1 MHAVWGVSQMD
12 GVTMSEPHREAALEH
27 ARRLA
32 GEGKMSAAHAEA
44 LRPFAAGAGVDRA
57 PWRRRSPAR
66 DENAKSV
73 AYKRSYQ
80 VRYSPFAAKR

>member
-1 MHAVWGVSQMD
+1 MCIRDRHAVWGVSQMD

-44 LRPFAAGAGVDRA
+44 LRASAAGAGVDPRA
-57 PWRRRSPAR
+57 M
-66 DENAKSV
+66 E
-73 AYKRSYQ
+73 
-80 VRYSPFAAKR
+80 AALADA